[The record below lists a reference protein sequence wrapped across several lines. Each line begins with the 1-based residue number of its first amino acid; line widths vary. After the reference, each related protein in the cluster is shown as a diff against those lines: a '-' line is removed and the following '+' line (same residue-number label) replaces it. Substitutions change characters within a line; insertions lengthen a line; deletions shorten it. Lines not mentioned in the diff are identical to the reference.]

1 MSYGAHV
8 ELGARAE
15 LDNVSINTSGS
26 NGIGAK
32 INNGGSLDFAA
43 THITTLG
50 REAHGLLLMGLNA
63 SQRAIAQVANSS
75 ITTRGDAS
83 IGVNVNR
90 NATAH
95 VQNTHITTTGNNSGG
110 VWLPD
115 ETTDAT
121 LDQVRITTSGNNSVG
136 VSTQGGAV
144 KLQNVTVTTT
154 GAQSHGLYAA
164 GATASINASNIHI
177 SLDKIGAGVYALDNS
192 QVHLDTGSVTTRGG
206 GIGLYAARGA
216 HLSAKDLLVNAEGDG
231 GRALVAANGA
241 SLTLNNVHAS
251 ASGVGGAALQ
261 STAGA
266 STQVNKV
273 TVEDGS
279 LTASKGSAIAVLG
292 GNLDLSL
299 KNTTVTGQ
307 QVLDVNQSTAGVAHG
322 DVNVKAQNSLLIGDI
337 RVAGASSGD
346 TRLQLER
353 SVLKGAVQGLDQL
366 DLLDSQWNMTA
377 DSRLVGLNNQGT
389 VAFETGGGFKTLTV
403 EGDLTGNGTFVM
415 NTDLAGLRGDLLH
428 ILGTTHGNHTLAV
441 ADSGKE
447 PATADGEL
455 MLVNGNGGDGR
466 FALAGRPHVDAGAFR
481 YTLEQQGDDWVLR
494 NTSQR
499 PGPDNISDGS
509 NAALGSQAAAATLWA
524 AEMNALVKRLGE
536 LRMGNDKGGVWARG
550 IGKTYKI
557 DNGHG
562 RGFDQTVRGME
573 VGADSGIDRQ
583 GCTLYLGGMVG
594 MATSSQ
600 SFGDGGSGEIDSQLL
615 GIYSTW
621 LDDSGYYIDA
631 VGKYNRMR
639 NQVKTLANTGER
651 VKGSYNTRG
660 LAADIEVG
668 KHIALA
674 DAWFVEPQ
682 AELTYT
688 YTRGGDYTA
697 SNGLAVRTKA
707 ADSLQTRLGG
717 LLGKTLSLD
726 NGMAA
731 QPYVKASYVQE
742 FEGASSV
749 RVNGHKLRNQVADS
763 RAEIGLG
770 GVLQVSAK
778 TKVSL
783 DVQHTKGEQMEEPW
797 AVNMGV
803 RYLW

>member
-1 MSYGAHV
+1 MNAQLGGSV
-8 ELGARAE
+8 ELN
-15 LDNVSINTSGS
+15 NVSISTIAAD
-26 NGIGAK
+26 GIGAR
-32 INNGGSLDFAA
+32 ITDGGSLEFGA
-43 THITTLG
+43 THIWTLG

-63 SQRAIAQVANSS
+63 TQRATAEVSDS
-75 ITTRGDAS
+75 TITTRGDAS
-83 IGVNVNR
+83 IGINVNR
-90 NATAH
+90 HATAQ
-95 VQNTHITTTGNNSGG
+95 VINTQITTTGNNSGG
-110 VWLPD
+110 VWLPG
-115 ETTDAT
+115 ETNDAT
-121 LDQVRITTSGNNSVG
+121 LRQVRITTSGNNSVG
-136 VSTQGGAV
+136 VSSQGGTAI
-144 KLQNVTVTTT
+144 LSNIAISTAGT
-154 GAQSHGLYAA
+154 QSHGLYASGSTA
-164 GATASINASNIHI
+164 RMDATNINI
-177 SLDKIGAGVYALDNS
+177 SLDKIGAGVFAIDNS
-192 QVHLDTGSVTTRGG
+192 VINLDTGSVTTREG
-206 GIGLYAARGA
+206 GIGLYAARGGNI
-216 HLSAKDLLVNAEGDG
+216 SAADFLINAEGDG

-241 SLTLNNVHAS
+241 TLTLGRVHAS
-251 ASGVGGAALQ
+251 ANGVSGAALQ
-261 STAGA
+261 SIAGA
-266 STQVNKV
+266 STQLNNVSM
-273 TVEDGS
+273 EDGS
-279 LTASKGSAIAVLG
+279 LTATKGSAIAVLG
-292 GNLDLSL
+292 GQLDLSL
-299 KNTTVTGQ
+299 KNVTVTGQ
-307 QVLDVNQSTAGVAHG
+307 QVLDVNQSATGVAHG
-322 DVNVKAQNSLLIGDI
+322 NVNVTAQNSLLVGDV

-346 TRLQLER
+346 TRLQLDR
-353 SVLKGAVQGLDQL
+353 SVLTGAVQGLDQL
-366 DLLDSQWNMTA
+366 DLLNSQWNMTA

-389 VAFETGGGFKTLTV
+389 VAFETGAGFKTLTL
-403 EGDLTGNGTFVM
+403 EGDLTGGGTFVM

-428 ILGTTHGNHTLAV
+428 ILGTTQGNHTLAV

-447 PATADGEL
+447 PAKADEKL

-481 YTLEQQGDDWVLR
+481 YTLEQQGDDWFLR
-494 NTSQR
+494 NTSLR

-536 LRMGNDKGGVWARG
+536 LRMGNDKGGVWTRG

-557 DNGHG
+557 DNGYG
-562 RGFDQTVRGME
+562 RGFEQSVRGME

-583 GCTLYLGGMVG
+583 GGTLYLGGMVG

-600 SFGDGGSGEIDSQLL
+600 NFGDGGSGEIDSQLL

-621 LDDSGYYIDA
+621 MDDSGYYIDA
-631 VGKYNRMR
+631 VGKYNRFS
-639 NQVKTLANTGER
+639 NQVKTLTNTGER
-651 VKGSYNTRG
+651 VKGSYKTRG
-660 LAADIEVG
+660 LGADVEVG
-668 KHIALA
+668 KHIALQ

-682 AELTYT
+682 LELTYT
-688 YTRGGDYTA
+688 YTHGANYTA
-697 SNGLAVRTKA
+697 SNGLAVRTQA

-717 LLGKTLSLD
+717 LLGKSLTLD

-742 FEGASSV
+742 FEGASTV
-749 RVNGHKLRNQVADS
+749 KVNGRKLRNQVADS